1 MEQADHILVVDDD
14 RDIREM
20 IAAYL
25 RKNGLRASVV
35 ANGHEMRAVL
45 DVSPIDLI
53 VLDGPVLRSTSTA
66 CGTREVI
73 HVKRSFTPHARS

>member
-35 ANGHEMRAVL
+35 ANGREMRAVL

-53 VLDGPVLRSTSTA
+53 VLDVIMPGDDGLMLCRTLRA
-66 CGTREVI
+66 GN
-73 HVKRSFTPHARS
+73 

>member
-35 ANGHEMRAVL
+35 ANGREMRAVL

-53 VLDGPVLRSTSTA
+53 VLDVMMPGDDGLMLCRTLRA
-66 CGTREVI
+66 GN
-73 HVKRSFTPHARS
+73 